1 MSILIKTLILQAV
14 QGLLDKTIERFV
26 YTLCYLI
33 LKCLESVTQLETG
46 PNCHW
51 FSNPAPCLESV
62 TQLETGPK
70 PQVSNPAQI
79 QFSGTLY
86 FSSKGSKWFHR
97 RKLLTPT
104 FHFSILNNFRVVF
117 NEKADILARKLSTMA
132 DGRAF
137 NIFPIITQCSLDI
150 ICGKYSL

>member
-14 QGLLDKTIERFV
+14 QGILDKTIERFV

-33 LKCLESVTQLETG
+33 LK
-46 PNCHW
+46 
-51 FSNPAPCLESV
+51 CLESV